1 MLNMNNQTLS
11 FIFGFTLL
19 ILLAFYLLTDIFH
32 YDKSILVGIMLVV
45 VISTLSFLFMKEDN
59 LLLKGQYL
67 SPLYLFLFGYLVVH
81 FQFYFDILL
90 GNITETESWLFVA
103 PSLIPKA
110 AMVSTMGLLSFYVG
124 YLSHSDSEEIVCIEE
139 EEMQIY
145 PLNILILISCF
156 LLLIF
161 LNFAGLNYILGGY
174 GGDAQIEVGGIAAYS
189 ELLLQLSFYA
199 SMILNARNAKT
210 LYIEYTFKEYVKSYG
225 LFFYIPFVS
234 YNCMVMLSGDRGPMI
249 SLVIG
254 YIVSY
259 TYIAKNRIK
268 LPVLLAVF
276 LGGMSFIT
284 ILGMTRTFSKDGL
297 SFREKMELAFRGE
310 TINRYD
316 SFSPNTAELAGSV
329 RTLHMSINY
338 VPEQHS
344 FLYGLFQFKYVMAV
358 VPFISSVTNQVF
370 DPQYK
375 YKGSASFIT
384 WIEQGDRPSSGAGST
399 CVADLYLDFGLI
411 GVIIGFFFF
420 GRFVQ
425 NIEYK
430 LYIQQNISLWL
441 HTLCLYSVVVSLYA
455 ARSSI
460 LFHLRAIVWLYIIL
474 FAYQYVCKK
483 RA

>member
-1 MLNMNNQTLS
+1 MNNQTLS
-11 FIFGFTLL
+11 FIFAFMLL
-19 ILLAFYLLTDIFH
+19 ILLAFYLLTDVFY
-32 YDKSILVGIMLVV
+32 YDKSVLVGIMLIVG
-45 VISTLSFLFMKEDN
+45 ISTLSFLCMKEGN
-59 LLLKGQYL
+59 SLLKAQYF
-67 SPLYLFLFGYLVVH
+67 SPLYLFLLGYLVVH

-90 GNITETESWLFVA
+90 GNLTESESWLFIT

-110 AMVSTMGLLSFYVG
+110 AMISTIGLLSFYVG
-124 YLSHSDSEEIVCIEE
+124 YLSHLDNDEVVYIEE

-145 PLNILILISCF
+145 PLNVLILISCF
-156 LLLIF
+156 LLFFF

-199 SMILNARNAKT
+199 SMILNVRNAKT
-210 LYIEYTFKEYVKSYG
+210 LYVEYTFREYVKSYG

-249 SLVIG
+249 SLIIG

-268 LPVLLAVF
+268 LPVLLVV
-276 LGGMSFIT
+276 LLVGMSFIT
-284 ILGMTRTFSKDGL
+284 ILGMTRKFSQEGL
-297 SFREKMELAFRGE
+297 SFKEKIELAFRSE
-310 TINRYD
+310 TVNSYD

-338 VPEQHS
+338 VPEQHPY
-344 FLYGLFQFKYVMAV
+344 LYGLFQLKYVMAI

-370 DPQYK
+370 DSQSK

-384 WIEQGDRPSSGAGST
+384 WIEQGDYPSSGAGST
-399 CVADLYLDFGLI
+399 CVADFYLDFGLI

-420 GRFVQ
+420 GWFIQ

-441 HTLCLYSVVVSLYA
+441 HTLCLYSVVVSLYV

-474 FAYQYVCKK
+474 FVYQYVYKK